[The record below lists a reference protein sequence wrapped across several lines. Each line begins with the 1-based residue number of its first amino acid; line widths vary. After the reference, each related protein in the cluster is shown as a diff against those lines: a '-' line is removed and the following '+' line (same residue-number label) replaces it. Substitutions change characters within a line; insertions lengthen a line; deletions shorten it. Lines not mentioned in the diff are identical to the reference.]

1 MPLFKKEFNYPLIN
15 FTVFLCLL
23 FLGIS
28 NIEYIV
34 NFFLNILSILFPFL
48 LGFVVSYAINPF
60 VVFLEKKLSRK
71 FAVIIVIG
79 ILTCIITFLF
89 ISILPLLYHQIAGFS
104 IQLIQ
109 IFGNLEEKFSF
120 PLALQEVAIKF
131 SSFLIQSVGKITFAT
146 TVDIFFSLIHFAS
159 QFVLVLISVIYFLF
173 YMDEIRKKV
182 KNVLIIKYFKFYS
195 FLQQLDQNMLCYV
208 KSLGLFMFI
217 QFIEYSLLFFIIG
230 HPYWLVLGILIGVF
244 TVFPYIG
251 GLLSNLIA
259 ITSAFMISKELFY
272 FTLFVSFF
280 FPIIDEYIISPK
292 VYGKRNDIHPVITV
306 FLLSL
311 GGTIGGVLG
320 IIFAIPIYLFLRTL
334 ILFFWND
341 MKSGAKNIKDI
352 L

>member
-34 NFFLNILSILFPFL
+34 KFFLNILSVLFPFL

-60 VVFLEKKLSRK
+60 VVILEKKLSRK
-71 FAVIIVIG
+71 LAVIVVIVLFIS
-79 ILTCIITFLF
+79 IIAFLF
-89 ISILPLLYHQIAGFS
+89 ISILPILYHQIAGFS

-120 PLALQEVAIKF
+120 SLALQDIATQF
-131 SSFLIQSVGKITFAT
+131 SSFIIQSVGKVTFAT
-146 TVDIFFSLIHFAS
+146 TIDILFSLVRFVS
-159 QFVLVLISVIYFLF
+159 QFFLVFISIIYFLF

-182 KNVLIIKYFKFYS
+182 KNILLEKHFKFYS

-208 KSLGLFMFI
+208 KSIGFFMFI

-230 HPYWLVLGILIGVF
+230 HPYWLVLGILIGIF
-244 TVFPYIG
+244 TIFPYVG

-259 ITSAFMISKELFY
+259 LTSAFMISKELFY

-292 VYGKRNDIHPVITV
+292 IYGKRNDIHPALTV
-306 FLLSL
+306 FLLSF
-311 GGTIGGVLG
+311 GAKIGGILG
-320 IIFAIPIYLFLRTL
+320 IVLSIPIYLFIRT
-334 ILFFWND
+334 IIIFFWCD
-341 MKSGAKNIKDI
+341 VKSSVKNIKDI

>member
-34 NFFLNILSILFPFL
+34 KFFLNILSVLFPFL

-60 VVFLEKKLSRK
+60 VVILEKKLSRK
-71 FAVIIVIG
+71 LSVVVVIILFIFIIG
-79 ILTCIITFLF
+79 FLF
-89 ISILPLLYHQIAGFS
+89 ISILPMLYHQVAGFS

-109 IFGNLEEKFSF
+109 IFGNLEKKFSF
-120 PLALQEVAIKF
+120 SLALQEIATKF
-131 SSFLIQSVGKITFAT
+131 SSFIIQSVGKITFAT
-146 TVDIFFSLIHFAS
+146 TIDVFFSLIRFAS
-159 QFVLVLISVIYFLF
+159 QFFLVFISVIYFLF
-173 YMDEIRKKV
+173 YMDEIRRKV
-182 KNVLIIKYFKFYS
+182 KNILSIKHFKFYS
-195 FLQQLDQNMLCYV
+195 FLQQLDQSMLCYV
-208 KSLGLFMFI
+208 KSVGLFMVI

-230 HPYWLVLGILIGVF
+230 HPYWLVLGILIGIF
-244 TVFPYIG
+244 TVFPYVG

-259 ITSAFMISKELFY
+259 ITSAFMISKQLFY
-272 FTLFVSFF
+272 LTLFVSFF

-292 VYGKRNDIHPVITV
+292 VYGKKNDIHPVITV

-320 IIFAIPIYLFLRTL
+320 IVFAIPIYLFLRTL
-334 ILFFWND
+334 VLFFWND